1 MMSKLDILAILV
13 SLEGLNTLDTAYVNP
28 SKAPRF
34 EPRKVDHEVPTL
46 RNAVFSQIIISV
58 ARTWLDCGDVCEM
71 HL

>member
-13 SLEGLNTLDTAYVNP
+13 LLEGLNTLDTAYVNP

-46 RNAVFSQIIISV
+46 PQCCVFPKNN
-58 ARTWLDCGDVCEM
+58 
-71 HL
+71 